1 LDTIGAIMSEIEQEN
16 PARGTAAAV
25 GGAVVA
31 AAVGTAIVRR
41 ARKASAAKSGKE
53 IERKW
58 VLASEPPLESRAC
71 DEIRQG
77 YVFTGVTEMRVR
89 SMGSRYFLT
98 IKANAGD
105 ARDEWESE
113 IPQWAF
119 DAVWPS
125 TKGCRL
131 RKRRYSWREGRQTME
146 VDVYAG
152 KLKGLI
158 VLETEFRSA
167 RAARHFA
174 PPEWAAGAR
183 EVTGDRAFSNQS
195 LARNGLTKIR
205 RHLK

>member
-1 LDTIGAIMSEIEQEN
+1 
-16 PARGTAAAV
+16 V

-31 AAVGTAIVRR
+31 AAVGTAIARR
-41 ARKASAAKSGKE
+41 AVKSAKSGKE

-58 VLASEPPLESRAC
+58 VLGAAPPLDGRAP
-71 DEIRQG
+71 DDVRQG
-77 YVFTGVTEMRVR
+77 YVFTGTTEMRVR
-89 SMGSRYFLT
+89 SMGSRCFLT
-98 IKANAGD
+98 VKANAGD

-113 IPQWAF
+113 IPQWVF

-131 RKRRYSWREGRQTME
+131 RKHRYTWREGRQTFE
-146 VDVYAG
+146 LDVYAG

-167 RAARHFA
+167 RAAKRFA
-174 PPEWAAGAR
+174 LPEWAAGAR

-195 LARNGLTKIR
+195 LARNGLKKIR
-205 RHLK
+205 QRLE